1 MTLQLLLVAI
11 LDNELLI
18 EIPYATGIMHD
29 FPIVVGNHPLSCI
42 LVSVIHINHALT
54 CHFLSYHSC
63 LVSSITLS
71 RTIDAGIG

>member
-11 LDNELLI
+11 LDDELLI
-18 EIPYATGIMHD
+18 EIPYATGIIHD
-29 FPIVVGNHPLSCI
+29 FPIVGNHPWSRI
-42 LVSVIHINHALT
+42 LVSVIHINHTLT
-54 CHFLSYHSC
+54 CHFLLYHSC